1 MATETVQE
9 YQNGMLVNEYTV
21 PIPDEV
27 AHQRTILDA
36 ARTALTAN
44 RAFVASTPTAAQVS
58 AQVKALTR
66 QVNAL
71 IRLQLHDLSGTD

>member
-9 YQNGMLVNEYTV
+9 YQNGALVNEYTV

-27 AHQRTILDA
+27 ANQRAMHDA
-36 ARTALTAN
+36 ARQALAAN
-44 RAFVASTPTAAQVS
+44 RAYIASTPTAAQTV

-71 IRLQLHDLSGTD
+71 IRLQLNDLSGTD

>member
-1 MATETVQE
+1 MATELVQE
-9 YQNGMLVNEYTV
+9 YQNGVLVNEYTV

-27 AHQRTILDA
+27 HNQRQIHTA
-36 ARTALTAN
+36 AVAALTAN
-44 RAFVASTPTAAQVS
+44 RAFVASTPTAAQTA